1 MLPTKQPQ
9 IILVGKNSLMMIGL
23 KSLLKEIIPFVRI
36 KIYSTNEEIIKSNNN
51 KDTYH
56 FFITPTAYIENP
68 DFYNIYKNKTIIL
81 SDNERDNN
89 IPKNFRRLNMLLGK
103 DEILKDLLRIQ
114 QQAHHDFIKYPK
126 YIVQKFSIKHNVL
139 SQREIDVLCLLAKG
153 HINKEIA
160 YKLNISI
167 NTVIT
172 HRKNIMQ
179 KLQSRSLSKLV
190 IYAVTHGY
198 IKIDEIS

>member
-36 KIYSTNEEIIKSNNN
+36 RIYSTNEEIMTSNNN
-51 KDTYH
+51 KDAYH
-56 FFITPTAYIENP
+56 FFITSTAYIENP
-68 DFYNIYKNKTIIL
+68 DFYNIYKTKTIIL
-81 SDNERDNN
+81 SDDERDNN
-89 IPKNFRRLNMLLGK
+89 IPKDFRRLNMLLGK

-114 QQAHHDFIKYPK
+114 QHAHHDFIKYPK
-126 YIVQKFSIKHNVL
+126 YIAQKLSIEQNVL

-160 YKLNISI
+160 CKLNISI